1 MRDENARSHHIVEP
15 VKMPVLSPVP
25 SSAPPDPAVG
35 GQRIY
40 QAITRKKS
48 LVVVLLLIG
57 TAVGFFLNL
66 IAGSSDVGL
75 WEAVVV
81 LTGGSVD
88 PTTDTVIRSIRLPMA
103 AMAVLAGAAFA
114 VGGCEMQTILGNP
127 MASPY
132 TLGISAAAAFGAA
145 AGIVL
150 QVNTEFLPPN
160 LIVTVNA
167 FGFALLAAFL
177 IYRFAAWQQSSRN
190 TIILFGI
197 ALNFIFN
204 SLTMFLQYIADENKL
219 QSLVFWTFGSLAKAS
234 WDKAIFLSVITL
246 LTLAF
251 LYRRAWQLTALV
263 LQDARALSLGV
274 NVPRLRRQ
282 VVILISLLTATTVA
296 FVGTIGFLGL
306 AAPHLARGL
315 VGEDHRY
322 LLPASAL
329 FGAVLL
335 SAASLLSKM
344 LIPGT
349 LLPIGLITSFLG
361 IPFFLLLIFTA
372 GRRYS

>member
-1 MRDENARSHHIVEP
+1 MRGETTRKHQAAD
-15 VKMPVLSPVP
+15 L
-25 SSAPPDPAVG
+25 SSAPPTLAAD
-35 GQRIY
+35 GQKVY
-40 QAITRKKS
+40 QAITQKKV
-48 LVVVLLLIG
+48 LVVLLLLLG
-57 TAVGFFLNL
+57 TAAGFVLNL
-66 IAGSSDVGL
+66 IAGSSDIGL
-75 WEAVVV
+75 QEAAVV

-103 AMAVLAGAAFA
+103 VMAVLAGVAFA

-150 QVNTEFLPPN
+150 QVNIDLLPPN
-160 LIVTVNA
+160 LVVTANA
-167 FGFALLAAFL
+167 FGFSLVAAFL
-177 IYRFAAWQQSSRN
+177 IYRFAAWRASSRN

-234 WDKAIFLSVITL
+234 WDKALLLFAITL
-246 LTLAF
+246 LTLVF

-282 VVILISLLTATTVA
+282 VVILISLLTATTVS

-329 FGAVLL
+329 FGAFLL
-335 SAASLLSKM
+335 SMASLLSKV

-349 LLPIGLITSFLG
+349 LLPIGLITSLLG
-361 IPFFLLLIFTA
+361 IPFFMLLIFTA
-372 GRRYS
+372 GRRYT

>member
-1 MRDENARSHHIVEP
+1 MKEEDTQTHRAARSAKDLP
-15 VKMPVLSPVP
+15 A
-25 SSAPPDPAVG
+25 APPTIAAD
-35 GQRIY
+35 GQKGY
-40 QAITRKKS
+40 HAMTKKKR
-48 LVVVLLLIG
+48 LVLFLLLMG
-57 TAVGFFLNL
+57 TAAGFLLNL
-66 IAGSSDVGL
+66 IAGSSDIGL
-75 WEAVVV
+75 REAVTV

-88 PTTDTVIRSIRLPMA
+88 PTADTVIRSIRLPMA
-103 AMAVLAGAAFA
+103 VMAVLAGVAFA

-150 QVNTEFLPPN
+150 EVNTAFLPPN
-160 LIVTVNA
+160 LVVTANA

-177 IYRFAAWQQSSRN
+177 IYRFAAWQKSSRN

-204 SLTMFLQYIADENKL
+204 ALTTFLQYIADENKL

-234 WDKAIFLSVITL
+234 WDKVLLLSAITFLSL
-246 LTLAF
+246 LF
-251 LYRRAWQLTALV
+251 LSRHAWQLTALV

-282 VVILISLLTATTVA
+282 VVILISLLTATTVS

-329 FGAVLL
+329 FGAFLL
-335 SAASLLSKM
+335 SAASLLSKL

-349 LLPIGLITSFLG
+349 LLPIGLITSILG

-372 GRRYS
+372 GRRYT

>member
-1 MRDENARSHHIVEP
+1 MREENVRNPRREARQAASTAP
-15 VKMPVLSPVP
+15 ASTAVP
-25 SSAPPDPAVG
+25 SGHDTD
-35 GQRIY
+35 GQKVY
-40 QAITRKKS
+40 QAITQKKV
-48 LVVVLLLIG
+48 LVVLLLLLG
-57 TAVGFFLNL
+57 TAAGFVLNL
-66 IAGSSDVGL
+66 IAGSSDIGL
-75 WEAVVV
+75 REAAVV

-103 AMAVLAGAAFA
+103 VMAVLAGVAFA

-150 QVNTEFLPPN
+150 QVNIDLLPPN
-160 LIVTVNA
+160 LVVTANA
-167 FGFALLAAFL
+167 FGFSLVAAFL
-177 IYRFAAWQQSSRN
+177 IYRFAAWRASSRN

-234 WDKAIFLSVITL
+234 WDKALLLFAITL
-246 LTLAF
+246 LTLVF

-282 VVILISLLTATTVA
+282 VVILISLLTATTVS

-329 FGAVLL
+329 FGAFLL
-335 SAASLLSKM
+335 SMASLLSKV

-349 LLPIGLITSFLG
+349 LLPIGLITSLLG
-361 IPFFLLLIFTA
+361 IPFFMLLIFTA
-372 GRRYS
+372 GRRYT

>member
-1 MRDENARSHHIVEP
+1 MRGETTRKHQAADLP
-15 VKMPVLSPVP
+15 
-25 SSAPPDPAVG
+25 SAPPTTAAD
-35 GQRIY
+35 GQKGY
-40 QAITRKKS
+40 HAMTKKKR
-48 LVVVLLLIG
+48 LVLLLLLVG
-57 TAVGFFLNL
+57 TAGGFVLNL
-66 IAGSSDVGL
+66 IAGSSDIGL
-75 WEAVVV
+75 REAVTV

-103 AMAVLAGAAFA
+103 VMAVLAGVAFA

-150 QVNTEFLPPN
+150 QVNAAFLPPN
-160 LIVTVNA
+160 LVVTANA

-177 IYRFAAWQQSSRN
+177 IYRFAAWQKSSRN

-204 SLTMFLQYIADENKL
+204 ALTTFLQYIADENKL

-234 WDKAIFLSVITL
+234 WDKVLLLSAITFLTLLFLS
-246 LTLAF
+246 
-251 LYRRAWQLTALV
+251 RRAWQLTALV

-329 FGAVLL
+329 FGAFLL
-335 SAASLLSKM
+335 SAASLLSKL

-349 LLPIGLITSFLG
+349 LLPIGLITSILG

-372 GRRYS
+372 GRRYT

>member
-1 MRDENARSHHIVEP
+1 MREEDTQTHRAARSAKDLPATPPTIAADGQKGYHAMT
-15 VKMPVLSPVP
+15 KKKLLVLF
-25 SSAPPDPAVG
+25 
-35 GQRIY
+35 
-40 QAITRKKS
+40 
-48 LVVVLLLIG
+48 LLLMG
-57 TAVGFFLNL
+57 TAAGFVLNL
-66 IAGSSDVGL
+66 IAGSSDIGL
-75 WEAVVV
+75 REAVTV

-88 PTTDTVIRSIRLPMA
+88 PTADTVIRSIRLPMA
-103 AMAVLAGAAFA
+103 VMAVLAGVVFA

-150 QVNTEFLPPN
+150 EVNTAFLPPN
-160 LIVTVNA
+160 LVVTANA

-177 IYRFAAWQQSSRN
+177 IYRFAAWQKSSRN

-204 SLTMFLQYIADENKL
+204 ALTTFLQYIADENKL

-234 WDKAIFLSVITL
+234 WDKVLLLSAIAFLTLLFLS
-246 LTLAF
+246 
-251 LYRRAWQLTALV
+251 RRAWQLTALV

-282 VVILISLLTATTVA
+282 VVILISLLTATTVS

-329 FGAVLL
+329 FGAFLL
-335 SAASLLSKM
+335 SAASLLSKL

-349 LLPIGLITSFLG
+349 LLPIGLITSILG

-372 GRRYS
+372 GRRYT

>member
-1 MRDENARSHHIVEP
+1 MRGEP
-15 VKMPVLSPVP
+15 TRKHQAAHSAKDLPA
-25 SSAPPDPAVG
+25 APPTTAAD
-35 GQRIY
+35 GQKGY
-40 QAITRKKS
+40 HAMTKKKR
-48 LVVVLLLIG
+48 LVLFLLLMG
-57 TAVGFFLNL
+57 TAAGFLLNL
-66 IAGSSDVGL
+66 IAGSSDIGL
-75 WEAVVV
+75 REAVTV

-88 PTTDTVIRSIRLPMA
+88 PTADTVIRSIRLPMA
-103 AMAVLAGAAFA
+103 VMAVLAGVAFA

-150 QVNTEFLPPN
+150 EVNTAFLPPN
-160 LIVTVNA
+160 LVVTANA

-177 IYRFAAWQQSSRN
+177 IYRFAAWQKSSRN

-204 SLTMFLQYIADENKL
+204 ALTTFLQYIADENKL

-234 WDKAIFLSVITL
+234 WDKVLLLSAITFLSL
-246 LTLAF
+246 LF
-251 LYRRAWQLTALV
+251 LSRRAWQLTALV

-282 VVILISLLTATTVA
+282 VVILISLLTATTVS

-329 FGAVLL
+329 FGAFLL
-335 SAASLLSKM
+335 SAASLLSKL

-349 LLPIGLITSFLG
+349 LLPIGLITSILG

-372 GRRYS
+372 GRRYT

>member
-1 MRDENARSHHIVEP
+1 MEDETAMRADH
-15 VKMPVLSPVP
+15 VP
-25 SSAPPDPAVG
+25 PSAD
-35 GQRIY
+35 GQSVY
-40 QAITRKKS
+40 QAITRRKA
-48 LVVVLLLIG
+48 LVVLLLLIG
-57 TAVGFFLNL
+57 TAAGFLLN
-66 IAGSSDVGL
+66 IVAGSSDIGL
-75 WEAVVV
+75 REAVIV

-103 AMAVLAGAAFA
+103 VMAILAGVAFA

-132 TLGISAAAAFGAA
+132 TLGISAAAFGAA

-150 QVNTEFLPPN
+150 QVSIELLPPN
-160 LIVTVNA
+160 LVVTANA
-167 FGFALLAAFL
+167 FACALVAAFL

-219 QSLVFWTFGSLAKAS
+219 QSIVFWTFGSLAKAS
-234 WDKAIFLSVITL
+234 WDKALILLAITL
-246 LTLAF
+246 LTLLF
-251 LYRRAWQLTALV
+251 LHRRAWQLTALV

-274 NVPRLRRQ
+274 NVPQLRRQ
-282 VVILISLLTATTVA
+282 VIILISLLTATTVS

-329 FGAVLL
+329 FGAFLL
-335 SAASLLSKM
+335 SVASLLSKM

-349 LLPIGLITSFLG
+349 LLPIGLITSILG
-361 IPFFLLLIFTA
+361 IPFFMLLIFTA
-372 GRRYS
+372 GRRYT

>member
-1 MRDENARSHHIVEP
+1 MRGETTRKHQAADLPA
-15 VKMPVLSPVP
+15 
-25 SSAPPDPAVG
+25 APPTITAD
-35 GQRIY
+35 GQKGYR
-40 QAITRKKS
+40 AMTKKK
-48 LVVVLLLIG
+48 LLVLLLLLVG
-57 TAVGFFLNL
+57 TAGGFVLNL
-66 IAGSSDVGL
+66 IAGSSDIGL
-75 WEAVVV
+75 REAVTV
-81 LTGGSVD
+81 LTGGNVD

-103 AMAVLAGAAFA
+103 VMAVLAGVAFA

-150 QVNTEFLPPN
+150 EVNAAFLPPN
-160 LIVTVNA
+160 LVVTANA

-177 IYRFAAWQQSSRN
+177 IYRFAAWQKSNRN

-204 SLTMFLQYIADENKL
+204 ALTTFLQYIADENKL

-234 WDKAIFLSVITL
+234 WDKALLLFAIAFLTL
-246 LTLAF
+246 LF

-329 FGAVLL
+329 FGAFLL
-335 SAASLLSKM
+335 SAASLLSKL

-349 LLPIGLITSFLG
+349 LLPIGLITSILG

-372 GRRYS
+372 GRRYT

>member
-1 MRDENARSHHIVEP
+1 MTEAATRTHPTARSAKDLP
-15 VKMPVLSPVP
+15 A
-25 SSAPPDPAVG
+25 APPTLAAD
-35 GQRIY
+35 GQKGYR
-40 QAITRKKS
+40 AMTKKKR
-48 LVVVLLLIG
+48 LVLLLLLVG
-57 TAVGFFLNL
+57 TAGGFVLNL
-66 IAGSSDVGL
+66 IAGSSDIGL
-75 WEAVVV
+75 REVITV

-88 PTTDTVIRSIRLPMA
+88 PTADTVIRSIRLPMA
-103 AMAVLAGAAFA
+103 VMAVLAGVAFA

-150 QVNTEFLPPN
+150 QVNAAFLPPN
-160 LIVTVNA
+160 LVVTANA

-177 IYRFAAWQQSSRN
+177 IYRFAAWQKSSRN

-204 SLTMFLQYIADENKL
+204 ALTTFLQYIADENKL

-234 WDKAIFLSVITL
+234 WDKVLLLSAITFLSL
-246 LTLAF
+246 LF
-251 LYRRAWQLTALV
+251 LSRRAWQLTALV

-282 VVILISLLTATTVA
+282 VVILISLLTATTVS

-329 FGAVLL
+329 FGAFLL
-335 SAASLLSKM
+335 SAASLLSKL

-349 LLPIGLITSFLG
+349 LLPIGLITSILG

-372 GRRYS
+372 GRRYT

>member
-1 MRDENARSHHIVEP
+1 MRGEP
-15 VKMPVLSPVP
+15 TRKHWAA
-25 SSAPPDPAVG
+25 SSAKDLPAAPPTIAAD
-35 GQRIY
+35 GQKGY
-40 QAITRKKS
+40 HAMTKKK
-48 LVVVLLLIG
+48 LLVLLLLLMG
-57 TAVGFFLNL
+57 TAGGFVLNL
-66 IAGSSDVGL
+66 IAGSSDIGL
-75 WEAVVV
+75 REAVTV

-88 PTTDTVIRSIRLPMA
+88 PTADTVIRSIRLPMA
-103 AMAVLAGAAFA
+103 VMAVLAGVAFA

-150 QVNTEFLPPN
+150 QVNAAFLPPN
-160 LIVTVNA
+160 LVVTANA

-177 IYRFAAWQQSSRN
+177 IYRFAAWQKSSRN

-204 SLTMFLQYIADENKL
+204 ALTTFLQYIADENKL

-234 WDKAIFLSVITL
+234 WDKVLLLSAIAFLTLLFLS
-246 LTLAF
+246 
-251 LYRRAWQLTALV
+251 RRAWQLTALV

-329 FGAVLL
+329 FGAFLL
-335 SAASLLSKM
+335 SAASLLSKL

-349 LLPIGLITSFLG
+349 LLPIGLITSILG

-372 GRRYS
+372 GRRYT

>member
-1 MRDENARSHHIVEP
+1 MEDATAMRAGNAHPSDTAP
-15 VKMPVLSPVP
+15 SASPVT
-25 SSAPPDPAVG
+25 D
-35 GQRIY
+35 GQKVY
-40 QAITRKKS
+40 EAITKRKV
-48 LVVVLLLIG
+48 LVVLLLLLG
-57 TAVGFFLNL
+57 TAAGFFLNL
-66 IAGSSDVGL
+66 IAGSSDIGL
-75 WEAVVV
+75 REAAIV
-81 LTGGSVD
+81 LAGGSVD

-103 AMAVLAGAAFA
+103 VMAILAGVAFA

-132 TLGISAAAAFGAA
+132 TLGISSAAAFGAA

-150 QVNTEFLPPN
+150 QVRIDLLPPN
-160 LIVTVNA
+160 LIVTTNA
-167 FGFALLAAFL
+167 FAFSLVAAFL

-219 QSLVFWTFGSLAKAS
+219 QSIVFWTFGSLAKAS
-234 WDKAIFLSVITL
+234 WDKALILCAITL
-246 LTLAF
+246 LTLLF
-251 LYRRAWQLTALV
+251 LHRRAWQLTALV

-274 NVPRLRRQ
+274 NVPQLRRQ
-282 VVILISLLTATTVA
+282 VIILISLLTATTVS

-329 FGAVLL
+329 FGAFLL
-335 SAASLLSKM
+335 SVASLLSKL

-349 LLPIGLITSFLG
+349 LLPIGLITSILG
-361 IPFFLLLIFTA
+361 IPFFMLLIFTA
-372 GRRYS
+372 GRRYT

>member
-1 MRDENARSHHIVEP
+1 MKEENARDP
-15 VKMPVLSPVP
+15 RRDARQAA
-25 SSAPPDPAVG
+25 SAAPASTAVQPG
-35 GQRIY
+35 HDADGQKVY
-40 QAITRKKS
+40 QAITQKKV
-48 LVVVLLLIG
+48 LVVLLLLLG
-57 TAVGFFLNL
+57 TAAGFVLNL
-66 IAGSSDVGL
+66 IAGSSDIGL
-75 WEAVVV
+75 REAAVV

-103 AMAVLAGAAFA
+103 VMSILAGVAFA

-150 QVNTEFLPPN
+150 QVNIDLLPPN
-160 LIVTVNA
+160 LIVTANA
-167 FGFALLAAFL
+167 FGFSLVAAFL
-177 IYRFAAWQQSSRN
+177 IYRFAAWQKSSRN

-234 WDKAIFLSVITL
+234 WDKALFLFAITL
-246 LTLAF
+246 LTLVF

-282 VVILISLLTATTVA
+282 VVILISLLTATTVS

-329 FGAVLL
+329 FGAFLL
-335 SAASLLSKM
+335 SMASLLSKV

-349 LLPIGLITSFLG
+349 LLPIGLITSLLG
-361 IPFFLLLIFTA
+361 IPFFMLLIFTA
-372 GRRYS
+372 GRRYT

>member
-1 MRDENARSHHIVEP
+1 MEDEAAMRAETTRPPHIA
-15 VKMPVLSPVP
+15 S
-25 SSAPPDPAVG
+25 SSAD
-35 GQRIY
+35 GQKIY
-40 QAITRKKS
+40 ETITKRKS
-48 LVVVLLLIG
+48 LIVLLLLLG
-57 TAVGFFLNL
+57 TAGGFFLNL
-66 IAGSSDVGL
+66 IAGSSDISL
-75 WEAVVV
+75 RDAAIV
-81 LTGGSVD
+81 LAGGSVD

-103 AMAVLAGAAFA
+103 VMAILAGIAFA

-132 TLGISAAAAFGAA
+132 TLGISSAAAFGAA

-150 QVNTEFLPPN
+150 QVNIDLLPPN
-160 LIVTVNA
+160 LIVIVNA
-167 FGFALLAAFL
+167 FACSLVAAFL

-204 SLTMFLQYIADENKL
+204 SMTMFLQYIADENKL
-219 QSLVFWTFGSLAKAS
+219 QSIVFWTFGSLAKSS
-234 WDKAIFLSVITL
+234 WDKVLILSVITL
-246 LTLAF
+246 LTLLF

-263 LQDARALSLGV
+263 LQDAQALSLGV
-274 NVPRLRRQ
+274 NVPRLRRH
-282 VVILISLLTATTVA
+282 VVVLISLLTATTVS

-322 LLPASAL
+322 LLPTAAL
-329 FGAVLL
+329 FGAFLL
-335 SAASLLSKM
+335 SVASLLSKV

-349 LLPIGLITSFLG
+349 LLPIGLITSILG
-361 IPFFLLLIFTA
+361 IPFFTLLIFTA